1 MNRELNI
8 NYFKI
13 TPLVPD
19 EQLFQSQEEL
29 KLAFQFPNNRAYTNV
44 YQTNGKVDLY
54 GDRVIRNHLILGTFT
69 FIQLEN
75 IPPKQNIITKN
86 IEDLQLEETD
96 GLGHQT
102 SFLFDTLT
110 NIIVVV
116 SRRPGVNAS
125 SIHRFVKENFDVCT
139 FSLEFVQKPSSLE
152 NFLRTSSYKKLKVKL
167 AQPANINHLLREDGG
182 VNDTLK
188 LMNKFAS
195 NKISF
200 EVESMTR
207 ESLDI
212 GTVRNFVNVVRRN
225 FTDNIEVLRITGN
238 DENVEEKSFDFIS
251 NRVKQS
257 ISVEVTRFG
266 KFKTREVYDELV
278 SKYSDIIISLRQ
290 TYANLNE

>member
-1 MNRELNI
+1 MRELSI
-8 NYFKI
+8 NYYKI
-13 TPLVPD
+13 IPLVPE
-19 EQLFQSQEEL
+19 EQLFESQEEL
-29 KLAFQFPNNRAYTNV
+29 KSAFHFPNDREYNSV
-44 YQTNGKVDLY
+44 YQTNGTVDLY
-54 GDRVIRNHLILGTFT
+54 GDRVVRNNYILGTFT

-75 IPPKQNIITKN
+75 IPPKQNTITKN

-116 SRRPGVNAS
+116 SRRPGVNTS
-125 SIHRFVKENFDVCT
+125 SIYRFVKENFDVCR
-139 FSLEFVQKPSSLE
+139 FSLEFIQRPSSLE

-167 AQPANINHLLREDGG
+167 AHPTAIGHLIGEDSS
-182 VNDTLK
+182 VNDTLD

-212 GTVRNFVNVVRRN
+212 GTVRNFVNLVRSN
-225 FTDNIEVLRITGN
+225 FSENIEILRITGN
-238 DENVEEKSFDFIS
+238 DENVEEKTFDFIS
-251 NRVKQS
+251 NRIKQK
-257 ISVEVTRFG
+257 IQVEVTRFG
-266 KFKTREVYDELV
+266 NFRTREVYDQLV
-278 SKYSDIIISLRQ
+278 LKYSEVVVSLRN
-290 TYANLNE
+290 TYSNIDE